1 MCHTDSQCYINS
13 ITIYR
18 LIHINGSA
26 TTAKK
31 AVITHFCCFQ
41 AAGWVVFEGCQ
52 FSFDAAAS
60 VDNSMS
66 DDGNPCLS
74 CGACC
79 AFFRVSFYWA
89 EADDGAGRVPAAL
102 TEPLT
107 PFLRCMSGTNDRVVR
122 CRALQGHVGE
132 HVSCSIY
139 ACRPSPCQAF
149 QMSGEDGR
157 ANAACDRA
165 RAHFGLPLPPSTTRG
180 IVVPPSPSNDALG
193 CQAVD

>member
-13 ITIYR
+13 LTIYR
-18 LIHINGSA
+18 LIHVNGSA

-74 CGACC
+74 CGACY

-107 PFLRCMSGTNDRVVR
+107 PFLRCMSGTNDSRSALSRATGSRRRARQLCHLRLPSFTLPGISDERRGRPGKRRLRSRPGAFWPAAAAAVDDAGD
-122 CRALQGHVGE
+122 CRA
-132 HVSCSIY
+132 
-139 ACRPSPCQAF
+139 
-149 QMSGEDGR
+149 
-157 ANAACDRA
+157 
-165 RAHFGLPLPPSTTRG
+165 
-180 IVVPPSPSNDALG
+180 AL
-193 CQAVD
+193 ALE